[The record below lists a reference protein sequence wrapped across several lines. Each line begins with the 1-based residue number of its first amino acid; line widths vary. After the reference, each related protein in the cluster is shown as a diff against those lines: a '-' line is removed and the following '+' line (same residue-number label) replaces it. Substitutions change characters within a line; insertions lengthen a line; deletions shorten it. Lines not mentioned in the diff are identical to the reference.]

1 MLLTMADAKSA
12 GNVVTSGRTTLTLYG
27 PPGITKLYNAMR
39 TFINVR
45 DLGLRA
51 VEFEEEEQ
59 PIVSDRLYTM
69 RPVVLR
75 TDSDQ
80 VQLGGLE

>member
-1 MLLTMADAKSA
+1 M
-12 GNVVTSGRTTLTLYG
+12 TLYG

-51 VEFEEEEQ
+51 VEFQGVLEQ
-59 PIVSDRLYTM
+59 PAIITDPMFAIT
-69 RPVVLR
+69 PVVLSAEEKQGEVG
-75 TDSDQ
+75 D
-80 VQLGGLE
+80 GGHACCMCMLYVHVVC